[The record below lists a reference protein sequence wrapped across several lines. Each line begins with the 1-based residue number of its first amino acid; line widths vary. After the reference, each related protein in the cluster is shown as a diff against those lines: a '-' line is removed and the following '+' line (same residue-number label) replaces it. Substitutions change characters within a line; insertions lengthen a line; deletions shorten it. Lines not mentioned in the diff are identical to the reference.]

1 MKSMADPV
9 LLADAEKQKI
19 EITPT
24 GGEELAKLA
33 KEVINQPREVVERM
47 KKLLGE

>member
-1 MKSMADPV
+1 MADPA

-24 GGEELAKLA
+24 SGEELARLA
-33 KEVINQPREVVERM
+33 NEVINQPREVVERM
-47 KKLLGE
+47 KKILGE